1 VLQRVRKQVSQAEAR
16 HIMRHVVKGI
26 KDIWELNV
34 IHRDMKL
41 ANIVLNFPD
50 NQEMIKMN
58 RNDKKK
64 FL

>member
-1 VLQRVRKQVSQAEAR
+1 
-16 HIMRHVVKGI
+16 MRHVVKGI

-50 NQEMIKMN
+50 NPEMIKMN
-58 RNDKKK
+58 RTDKKK